1 MKTKITS
8 IATALIVM
16 ASFCSFAAEKTNP
29 LKDLNSVNM
38 IRIYLEAATA
48 GSIEYNNFL
57 FSDDFQYFNTANNVS
72 HSKRRY
78 LSFLKANRGLKF
90 NCETTYQLLDECGK
104 ACVAKVMMKFDKFT
118 RIDYI
123 TLNQSED
130 GWKVSK
136 VVTTYL

>member
-16 ASFCSFAAEKTNP
+16 ASFCSFAAVKTNP
-29 LKDLNSVNM
+29 LKDLNSVKMN
-38 IRIYLEAATA
+38 RIYLEAATA
-48 GSIEYNNFL
+48 GSIEYKNFL
-57 FSDDFQYFNTANNVS
+57 FSDEYQYFNTANNVS

-104 ACVAKVMMKFDKFT
+104 
-118 RIDYI
+118 
-123 TLNQSED
+123 
-130 GWKVSK
+130 
-136 VVTTYL
+136 